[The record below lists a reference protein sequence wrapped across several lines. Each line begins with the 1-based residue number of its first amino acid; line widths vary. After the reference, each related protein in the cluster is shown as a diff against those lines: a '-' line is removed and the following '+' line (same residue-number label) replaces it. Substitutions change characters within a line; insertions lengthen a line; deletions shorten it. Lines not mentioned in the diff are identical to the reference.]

1 MPVAIATVEEFYAH
15 ALAIEREAAER
26 YREFEA
32 YFRDHGREILAG
44 LCANLA
50 GLEEEHFAL
59 LAKESRHRKLPAIAD
74 NDYRWLESGA
84 PEAAA
89 RELFYR
95 IANER
100 QLLEVALHAER
111 QAQRFFDWVALST
124 PDKHVRSLALE
135 MADEE
140 AQHVRW
146 VEQAI
151 EYRPSTP
158 LDWNRPAP
166 KRAGT
171 TNISKSI
178 KRTSTKRA
186 KATEGRG

>member
-1 MPVAIATVEEFYAH
+1 MLQAIRTVEEFLAH

-32 YFRDHGREILAG
+32 YFRDHSQEILAG
-44 LCANLA
+44 LCGNLA

-59 LAKESRHRKLPAIAD
+59 LVKESRGRKLPVIAAD
-74 NDYRWLESGA
+74 EYRWLESGA

-95 IANER
+95 IASER
-100 QLLEVALHAER
+100 HLLEVALHAER
-111 QAQRFFDWVALST
+111 EAQRFFEWVALGT
-124 PDKHVRSLALE
+124 PDKKVRELARE

-151 EYRPSTP
+151 EYRPSAP
-158 LDWNRPAP
+158 FDLKRPAA
-166 KRAGT
+166 KRAGAKP
-171 TNISKSI
+171 IAAK
-178 KRTSTKRA
+178 KRA
-186 KATEGRG
+186 KARS